1 MTIGE
6 KIKTRRLEL
15 GLSLRELSDRM
26 GYANHSTI
34 ARIESGKVDL
44 PQSKIV
50 KFAEVL
56 NVSVAEL
63 MDWNEQE
70 KKPVE
75 IDELSDNMKKLIDF
89 VKSVPEDKSELVL
102 RVLRSIVEDD

>member
-1 MTIGE
+1 MTIGK
-6 KIKTRRLEL
+6 KIKARRLEL
-15 GLSLRELSDRM
+15 GLSLRDLSERM

-56 NVSVAEL
+56 NMTVAEL
-63 MDWNEQE
+63 MDWDE

-75 IDELSDNMKKLIDF
+75 ADELSDNMKKLIEF
-89 VKSVPEDKSELVL
+89 VKTVPEDKTDLIL
-102 RVLRSIVEDD
+102 RVLKSIVEDD